1 MDLIKKLET
10 GFEVLKVKIFYSA
23 SCIPPP
29 PPPVPKAAVSTV
41 CCIKPVPSRTWF
53 MTIYGHTGSAG
64 LPLAAAKDPERGL
77 ARGSSLPPP
86 E

>member
-29 PPPVPKAAVSTV
+29 PAA
-41 CCIKPVPSRTWF
+41 CPQ
-53 MTIYGHTGSAG
+53 GSC
-64 LPLAAAKDPERGL
+64 
-77 ARGSSLPPP
+77 
-86 E
+86 

>member
-1 MDLIKKLET
+1 MDLIKSYERLLK
-10 GFEVLKVKIFYSA
+10 FIKVKSLLQ
-23 SCIPPP
+23 CILYPP
-29 PPPVPKAAVSTV
+29 PPPVLTPAVSTV
-41 CCIKPVPSRTWF
+41 CFTKPVPSRPWF

-64 LPLAAAKDPERGL
+64 LPLAGAKDPERGL